1 MGGDGPGERSD
12 GPQSGRS
19 SAAEDGIPV
28 DEPDLKSI
36 LSRIDDAVFIFAV
49 DRSGG
54 DLAFTFQWNNP
65 SHEAITGMTV
75 EEFGGRRPE
84 EFLGDEAGAAVAE
97 HYRTCVDRRE
107 PIEYEETLEHE
118 TGEVRWHTKLIPVIE
133 DDRVVQIIGMARD
146 ITDLVERTT
155 HIQVID
161 RVFRHNIR
169 NILTVIQGSAQNIAD
184 RTEPS
189 VADEATQILELA
201 EDLFRMSEEARTI
214 TEVIIEES
222 SLVSLDVDSL
232 MEEVQREVS
241 AMDHG
246 ADVSIAVPESATI
259 VGVPRFSE
267 AVVELVRNAIEHSD
281 RPSPSVEVAVRATDE
296 TVELE
301 VADDG
306 PGMPAMERNI
316 LVDGQSPQEI
326 THGSGLG
333 TWLVYWIVQKSS
345 GEVAVA
351 DRSPR
356 GSVVTL
362 RLPRLQ
368 ESR

>member
-1 MGGDGPGERSD
+1 MGGDSSGEREES
-12 GPQSGRS
+12 PS
-19 SAAEDGIPV
+19 STSAGADEYAIPV

-36 LSRIDDAVFIFAV
+36 LSRIDDAVFIFSV
-49 DRSGG
+49 ERSGS

-75 EEFGGRRPE
+75 EEFGGLRPG
-84 EFLGDEAGAAVAE
+84 EFLDEEAGAAVAE

-118 TGEVRWHTKLIPVIE
+118 TGEVRWHTKLIPVIT

-169 NILTVIQGSAQNIAD
+169 NILTVIQGSAQNIAAE
-184 RTEPS
+184 TEPP

-201 EDLFRMSEEARTI
+201 ADLFRMSEEARTI
-214 TEVIIEES
+214 TEVIIGNS

-232 MEEVQREVS
+232 MEEIEREVS
-241 AMDHG
+241 AMNRN
-246 ADVSIAVPESATI
+246 AAVSITIPESATI
-259 VGVPRFSE
+259 VAVPRFAD
-267 AVVELVRNAIEHSD
+267 AVLELVRNAIEHSD
-281 RPSPSVEVAVRATDE
+281 RPSPTIEISITPNDE
-296 TVELE
+296 TIDLA

-306 PGMPAMERNI
+306 PGIPEMERNI

-345 GEVAVA
+345 GEVMVA

-356 GSVVTL
+356 GSVVTI

-368 ESR
+368 NGR